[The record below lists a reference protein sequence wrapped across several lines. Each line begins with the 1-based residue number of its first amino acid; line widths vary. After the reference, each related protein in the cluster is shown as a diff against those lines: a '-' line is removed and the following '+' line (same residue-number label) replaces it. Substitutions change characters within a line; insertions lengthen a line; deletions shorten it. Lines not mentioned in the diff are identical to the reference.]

1 LRFTRFVISNAP
13 LLIAMVGLSEVV
25 SGNPGPPTTQSYSSP
40 AEALSTIFIYNLPT
54 NLMWFSSALA
64 ATCWMLGRRVGDI
77 PGRTAVFIG
86 AVVAVAL
93 VVTSLGALIDFT
105 LLLAEYPFG
114 YVLYYDPVN
123 WTAALALIFA
133 SIYLSSLLLLNLD
146 PRVALIPAIAI
157 AAMNL
162 VWWSASIDSGSSFA
176 LVTMFVFLVLV
187 PFSLAILADWHLR
200 KFPRDSLV

>member
-1 LRFTRFVISNAP
+1 MF
-13 LLIAMVGLSEVV
+13 
-25 SGNPGPPTTQSYSSP
+25 
-40 AEALSTIFIYNLPT
+40 
-54 NLMWFSSALA
+54 
-64 ATCWMLGRRVGDI
+64 GRRVGDI
-77 PGRTAVFIG
+77 PGRTVVFIG
-86 AVVAVAL
+86 AVIAVAL

-114 YVLYYDPVN
+114 YVVYYDPVN
-123 WTAALALIFA
+123 WMAALALIFA
-133 SIYLSSLLLLNLD
+133 SIYLSSILLLNLD

-157 AAMNL
+157 SAMNL